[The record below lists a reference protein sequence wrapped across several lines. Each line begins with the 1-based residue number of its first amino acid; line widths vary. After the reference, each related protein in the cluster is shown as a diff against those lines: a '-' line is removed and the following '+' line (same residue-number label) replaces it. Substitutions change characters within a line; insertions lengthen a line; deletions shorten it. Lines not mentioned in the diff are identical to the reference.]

1 MPIRVIDSEIRILQQ
16 RTRMPF
22 RYGIA
27 TMTEFPLLFL
37 RLDVEVDGVKE
48 WGLASDL
55 LPPKWFTKEPS
66 KDPAEEIDEM
76 LEVIEGAVGLVQGLE
91 ESSVFNLWL
100 ELYRSQDKVGKLKG
114 YPPLLAHFGTS
125 LVERALIDAF
135 CRIKQQSFSTLVCTN
150 GFGIK
155 LGGIHAELADFH
167 PSDLL
172 PPVPLSQIVARHT
185 VGLGDPLKSEAIP
198 SSERANDG
206 LPQALS
212 DCIKQYGLSDF
223 KIKISGDIQVDL
235 PRLTET
241 FEVIKANAASPIRYT
256 LDGNEQ
262 FKSAEA
268 FDLYWKELESAKW
281 FPSFFQDLLF
291 IEQPL
296 HRDVALSQS
305 MVGLLGTMGGQ
316 CPKLIIDE
324 SDGEL
329 GALPRALELGYHGTS
344 HKNCKGVFKGL
355 ANRCLIEKRQREK
368 PESSLLMSGEDL
380 CNQGPVGLLQDLAVM
395 ACLGIESVER
405 NGHHYCRGL
414 AGFSKPLQQK
424 VLSHHSDL
432 YREMDEGWITLQIEK
447 GTVDLTSI
455 NRSPFGVGFEMPF
468 DGIGSLAE
476 WKRAKGEGN

>member
-1 MPIRVIDSEIRILQQ
+1 
-16 RTRMPF
+16 MPF

-37 RLDVEVDGVKE
+37 RLGVEVDGVRE
-48 WGLASDL
+48 LGLASDL

-76 LEVIEGAVGLVQGLE
+76 LEVIEGAVGLIQELE
-91 ESSVFNLWL
+91 EDSVFDLWL
-100 ELYRSQDKVGKLKG
+100 ELYRCQEKVGKLRG

-135 CRIKQQSFSTLVCTN
+135 CRIKQRSFSSLVNSN
-150 GFGIK
+150 GFKIK

-172 PPVPLSQIVARHT
+172 APDPLSRIIARHT
-185 VGLGDPLKSEAIP
+185 VGLGDPLKPETIP
-198 SSERANDG
+198 SAERANDG

-212 DCIKQYGLSDF
+212 DCIEQYGLTHF

-241 FEVIKANAASPIRYT
+241 FEVIEENAASSVRYT

-262 FKSAEA
+262 FKSTEA
-268 FDLYWKELESAKW
+268 FQQYWNELESAKW
-281 FPSFFQDLLF
+281 FPSFFRDLLF

-296 HRDVALSQS
+296 HRNVALAHS
-305 MVGLLGTMGGQ
+305 VAGLLGTTGGQ
-316 CPKLIIDE
+316 RPKLIIDE

-344 HKNCKGVFKGL
+344 HKNCKGVFKGI

-368 PESSLLMSGEDL
+368 PERSLIMSGEDL

-414 AGFSKPLQQK
+414 AGFSKPLQQE
-424 VLSHHSDL
+424 VLNHHSDL
-432 YREMDEGWITLQIEK
+432 YREMDEGWITLQLEK
-447 GTVDLTSI
+447 GMIDLTTI
-455 NRSPFGVGFEMPF
+455 NQSPFGVGFKMPL
-468 DGIGSLAE
+468 DGIDSVAD
-476 WKRAKGEGN
+476 WKRARGGGD

>member
-1 MPIRVIDSEIRILQQ
+1 MSIRVIDSEIRILQQ

-37 RLDVEVDGVKE
+37 RLSVEVDGVRE

-55 LPPKWFTKEPS
+55 LPPKWFTKEPG

-76 LEVIEGAVGLVQGLE
+76 LEVIECAVGLVQELE
-91 ESSVFNLWL
+91 GDSIFDLWL
-100 ELYRSQDKVGKLKG
+100 KLYRRQEKTGDLSGR
-114 YPPLLAHFGTS
+114 PPLLTHFGTS

-135 CRIKQQSFSTLVCTN
+135 CRIRHRSFSSLVYSN
-150 GFGIK
+150 EFEIN
-155 LGGIHAELADFH
+155 LGRIHAELADFH

-172 PPVPLSQIVARHT
+172 PSDPLFRIVARHT
-185 VGLGDPLKSEAIP
+185 VGLGDPLNSEAIP
-198 SSERANDG
+198 IAERANDG
-206 LPQALS
+206 LPQALC
-212 DCIKQYGLSDF
+212 DCIKQYGLTHF

-235 PRLTET
+235 PRLTEM
-241 FEVIKANAASPIRYT
+241 FEVIEENAAGSVKYT

-262 FKSAEA
+262 FESTEAFQQYWNELKSAN
-268 FDLYWKELESAKW
+268 W
-281 FPSFFQDLLF
+281 FPAFLRDLLF

-296 HRDVALSQS
+296 HRDVALSHS
-305 MVGLLGTMGGQ
+305 VAGLLEGMWGEH
-316 CPKLIIDE
+316 PKLIIDE

-329 GALPRALELGYHGTS
+329 NALPRALELGYHGTS

-355 ANRCLIEKRQREK
+355 ANRCLIEKLQREN
-368 PESSLLMSGEDL
+368 PERSLLMSGEDL

-414 AGFSKPLQQK
+414 AGFSQPLQQE

-432 YREMDEGWITLQIEK
+432 YRKIDEGWISLQLEGGMI
-447 GTVDLTSI
+447 DLTSI
-455 NRSPFGVGFEMPF
+455 NQSPFGVGFKMSL
-468 DGIGSLAE
+468 DGLDSVAE
-476 WKRAKGEGN
+476 WKRAKVAEG